1 MASPS
6 CDAPHGRPL
15 RRVVVL
21 GSPGSG
27 KTAFCHLLAVT
38 TALPLYHLDD
48 LYWSPG
54 WSRPG
59 EEEWAHRVRALCD
72 LPRWIADGN
81 YADSTEPRVRAADL
95 VVLLD
100 RHPLLCAVA
109 LVRRSL
115 RLRRSARAPEGV
127 RGTPP
132 DGGRGRRRPREARGP
147 EYVPRGLRE
156 SGDPPVLSVTAL
168 LRKALFFRRRDLVV
182 IHGVLGRTGTPVR
195 RCRTRRQAAALLAD
209 LGGPGPCPS
218 AAPGETRGAG
228 SVDGG
233 LLLGPE
239 PRDRQQATPQSARP
253 QPAAPQRGGPSP
265 TLTIS
270 PCTCP
275 ASAPATSLWRS
286 T

>member
-6 CDAPHGRPL
+6 CDAPRGRPL
-15 RRVVVL
+15 RRIVVL

-27 KTAFCHLLAVT
+27 KTAFCHQLAGT

-59 EEEWAHRVRALCD
+59 EEEWDHRVRALCA

-81 YADSTEPRVRAADL
+81 YADSAEPRARAADL

-115 RLRRSARAPEGV
+115 RLRRSPRGPGTAGAP
-127 RGTPP
+127 PP
-132 DGGRGRRRPREARGP
+132 GGSGRRRPVTARGP
-147 EYVPRGLRE
+147 EYVPRRLRD
-156 SGDPPVLSVTAL
+156 SGDPPVLSLTAL
-168 LRKALFFRRRDLVV
+168 LRKALLFRRRDLVV
-182 IHGVLGRTGTPVR
+182 IHDVLRRTGAPVR
-195 RCRTRRQAAALLAD
+195 RCRTRRQAAALLAELGLPD
-209 LGGPGPCPS
+209 PCPPSAPAQDRAAGHLDGGP
-218 AAPGETRGAG
+218 AG
-228 SVDGG
+228 G
-233 LLLGPE
+233 
-239 PRDRQQATPQSARP
+239 P
-253 QPAAPQRGGPSP
+253 QPGGPLPHEPGGRS
-265 TLTIS
+265 TRTTVT

-275 ASAPATSLWRS
+275 ASATATSLWRS

>member
-6 CDAPHGRPL
+6 CDAPRGRPV
-15 RRVVVL
+15 RRIVVL

-27 KTAFCHLLAVT
+27 KTAFCHRLAVT

-59 EEEWAHRVRALCD
+59 EREWDRRIRALCA

-81 YADSTEPRVRAADL
+81 YAGSAEPRARAADL

-100 RHPLLCAVA
+100 RHPLLCAAA

-115 RLRRSARAPEGV
+115 RLRRSAQGTEA

-132 DGGRGRRRPREARGP
+132 RGGPGRRRTARGTARGT
-147 EYVPRGLRE
+147 EYVPRRLRD
-156 SGDPPVLSVTAL
+156 SGDPPVLSLTAL
-168 LRKALFFRRRDLVV
+168 LRKALLFRRRDLVV
-182 IHGVLGRTGTPVR
+182 IHDVLRRTGAPVR
-195 RCRTRRQAAALLAD
+195 RCRTRRQAAALLTE
-209 LGGPGPCPS
+209 LGGPGPYPPPWEEDRT
-218 AAPGETRGAG
+218 AGHQDAGPVAGPPPGGPPPHET
-228 SVDGG
+228 GG
-233 LLLGPE
+233 
-239 PRDRQQATPQSARP
+239 RSAR
-253 QPAAPQRGGPSP
+253 
-265 TLTIS
+265 TTVT

-275 ASAPATSLWRS
+275 GSATAPSLWRS

>member
-6 CDAPHGRPL
+6 CDAPRGRPL
-15 RRVVVL
+15 RRIVVL

-27 KTAFCHLLAVT
+27 KTAFCHQLAGT

-59 EEEWAHRVRALCD
+59 EEEWDHRVRALCA

-81 YADSTEPRVRAADL
+81 YADSAEPRARAADL

-115 RLRRSARAPEGV
+115 RLRRSAHDTEV
-127 RGTPP
+127 RGTTPR
-132 DGGRGRRRPREARGP
+132 GGPGRRHAARGT
-147 EYVPRGLRE
+147 EYVPRRLRD
-156 SGDPPVLSVTAL
+156 SGDPPVLSLTAL
-168 LRKALFFRRRDLVV
+168 LRKALLFRRRDLVV
-182 IHGVLGRTGTPVR
+182 IHDVLRRTGAPVH
-195 RCRTRRQAAALLAD
+195 RCRTRRQAAALLAE
-209 LGGPGPCPS
+209 LGPPGPCPPS
-218 AAPGETRGAG
+218 GEDRTAG
-228 SVDGG
+228 HPDAG
-233 LLLGPE
+233 E
-239 PRDRQQATPQSARP
+239 P
-253 QPAAPQRGGPSP
+253 GGPLPHEPGGRS
-265 TLTIS
+265 TRTTVT

-275 ASAPATSLWRS
+275 ASATATSPWRS